1 MEINAECVKRLREDT
16 GAGVMDCKKALQE
29 SKGDFEEA
37 RKILRKRGAAVAA
50 KKAARVAKEGCIGHY
65 IHMGAKIGV
74 LLELVCETD
83 FVARNPQFQ
92 ELARDLAMHVAAM
105 SPRFLS
111 RETVP
116 PQVLEEEKEILREQ
130 TRNLGKPEPVIEK
143 IVEGKLGKFFEESCL
158 LEQPFVR
165 DQERSVLEIVQD
177 AVAKFG
183 EKIEVRRFIRYVVG
197 EAESPRTSG

>member
-1 MEINAECVKRLREDT
+1 MDINAEHVKQLREET

-29 SKGDFEEA
+29 AKGDFEEA

-50 KKAARVAKEGCIGHY
+50 RKAARVAKEGCIGQY
-65 IHMGAKIGV
+65 VHMGSKIGV
-74 LLELVCETD
+74 LVELVCETD

-92 ELARDLAMHVAAM
+92 DLARNLAMHVAAS

-116 PQVLEEEKEILREQ
+116 SPVLEEEKEILREQ
-130 TRNLGKPEPVIEK
+130 VKGLGKPPQVVEK
-143 IVEGKLGKFFEESCL
+143 IVEGKLGKFYEESCL

-165 DQERSVLEIVQD
+165 DQERSVLEVIQE
-177 AVAKFG
+177 AIAKFG
-183 EKIEVRRFIRYVVG
+183 EKIEVRRFVRYVVG
-197 EAESPRTSG
+197 EVEPSKGS